1 MRFYSVKNQKE
12 GGITGYLYLAVARF
26 AGISKVVAMKKA
38 GLGAKGNYNSVRINF
53 IRSAICLIVS
63 LAVFFAAGASFTSDF
78 LWICLLSGA
87 ANALSMFSWIICS
100 EKANLVLVE
109 IFSLIGSVAVPLMLS
124 PALYGES
131 VSLIN
136 IIGVILLFIA
146 AVIFSIKSE
155 KHGGN
160 AEKEAETDIKMN
172 DCGASKDTT
181 KADKGQTKAT
191 EKQTKSTKQSLKNFL
206 NTAFFLVLSGLSL
219 AAISVTQKLYVYKVG
234 KNYNAFF
241 NLITFLCVFIGFFAV
256 AVIGKIFYKKSFLP
270 EITCPNPNGAEAVDK
285 SIKRQTELLYVY
297 IIVAAVCIYVFQY
310 FSALAANILPSA
322 VFYPLSQGAQMILSA
337 ISDAAIFK
345 RKLTAFTI
353 IGLIIT
359 VIGVIIINI

>member
-1 MRFYSVKNQKE
+1 
-12 GGITGYLYLAVARF
+12 
-26 AGISKVVAMKKA
+26 MKKA

-53 IRSAICLIVS
+53 IRSVICLIVS
-63 LAVFFAAGASFTSDF
+63 LAVFFVAGASFTADF

-131 VSLIN
+131 VSLVN

-146 AVIFSIKSE
+146 AVIFSIKPE
-155 KHGGN
+155 NFIGN
-160 AEKEAETDIKMN
+160 AKKKAKSAIKTCDNDASENAAAVAEKQAKITEE
-172 DCGASKDTT
+172 
-181 KADKGQTKAT
+181 QTKAT
-191 EKQTKSTKQSLKNFL
+191 KKSLKNFL
-206 NTAFFLVLSGLSL
+206 STAFFLVLSGLSL

-256 AVIGKIFYKKSFLP
+256 AIIGKIFYKKSFLP
-270 EITCPNPNGAEAVDK
+270 EITRPNPNCAEADGK
-285 SIKRQTELLYVY
+285 NTKKQTELLYVY

>member
-1 MRFYSVKNQKE
+1 
-12 GGITGYLYLAVARF
+12 
-26 AGISKVVAMKKA
+26 MKKA

-63 LAVFFAAGASFTSDF
+63 LAVFFGAGASFTSDF
-78 LWICLLSGA
+78 LWICLLSGT

-131 VSLIN
+131 VSLVN
-136 IIGVILLFIA
+136 IVGVILLFIA
-146 AVIFSIKSE
+146 AVIFSIKPE
-155 KHGGN
+155 NFVGN
-160 AEKEAETDIKMN
+160 TEKEAEPVIKI
-172 DCGASKDTT
+172 DDSDASENAAAAAEKQT
-181 KADKGQTKAT
+181 KITEEQTKAT
-191 EKQTKSTKQSLKNFL
+191 KKSLKNFL
-206 NTAFFLVLSGLSL
+206 STAFFLVLSGLSL

-256 AVIGKIFYKKSFLP
+256 AIIGKIFYKKSFLP
-270 EITCPNPNGAEAVDK
+270 EITRPNPSGSDFGGKNTK
-285 SIKRQTELLYVY
+285 KQTELLYVY

>member
-1 MRFYSVKNQKE
+1 
-12 GGITGYLYLAVARF
+12 
-26 AGISKVVAMKKA
+26 MKKA

-63 LAVFFAAGASFTSDF
+63 LAVFFATGANFTADF

-109 IFSLIGSVAVPLMLS
+109 IFSLIGSVAVPLILS

-131 VSLIN
+131 VSLVN
-136 IIGVILLFIA
+136 IVGVILLFIA
-146 AVIFSIKSE
+146 AVIFSIKPE
-155 KHGGN
+155 NFIGN
-160 AEKEAETDIKMN
+160 AKKKAKSAIKTCDNDPSEDATEAAE
-172 DCGASKDTT
+172 
-181 KADKGQTKAT
+181 GQTTT
-191 EKQTKSTKQSLKNFL
+191 EKRTKLTKQSLKNFL

-270 EITCPNPNGAEAVDK
+270 EITRPNPSGSDFGGKNTEK
-285 SIKRQTELLYVY
+285 QTELLYVY

>member
-1 MRFYSVKNQKE
+1 
-12 GGITGYLYLAVARF
+12 
-26 AGISKVVAMKKA
+26 MKKA

-53 IRSAICLIVS
+53 IRSTICLIVS
-63 LAVFFAAGASFTSDF
+63 LTVFFVAGASFTADF

-146 AVIFSIKSE
+146 AVIFSIKPE
-155 KHGGN
+155 NFIGN
-160 AEKEAETDIKMN
+160 AKKKAKSAIKTCDNDPSEDATEAAE
-172 DCGASKDTT
+172 
-181 KADKGQTKAT
+181 GQTTT
-191 EKQTKSTKQSLKNFL
+191 EKRTKLTKQSLKNFL

-256 AVIGKIFYKKSFLP
+256 AIIGKIFYKKSFLP
-270 EITCPNPNGAEAVDK
+270 EITRPNPSGSDFGGKNTEK
-285 SIKRQTELLYVY
+285 QTELLYVY

>member
-1 MRFYSVKNQKE
+1 
-12 GGITGYLYLAVARF
+12 
-26 AGISKVVAMKKA
+26 MKKA

-63 LAVFFAAGASFTSDF
+63 LAVFFAAGANFTADF

-131 VSLIN
+131 VSLVN
-136 IIGVILLFIA
+136 IVGVILLFIA
-146 AVIFSIKSE
+146 AVIFSIKPE
-155 KHGGN
+155 NFVGN
-160 AEKEAETDIKMN
+160 TEKEAEPTIKIDDSDASENAAKTDEKQAKI
-172 DCGASKDTT
+172 TEE
-181 KADKGQTKAT
+181 QTKAT
-191 EKQTKSTKQSLKNFL
+191 KKSLKNFL
-206 NTAFFLVLSGLSL
+206 STAFFLVLSGLSL

-256 AVIGKIFYKKSFLP
+256 AIIGKIFYKKSFLP
-270 EITCPNPNGAEAVDK
+270 EITRPNPSGSEADGK
-285 SIKRQTELLYVY
+285 NTKKQTELLYVY

-310 FSALAANILPSA
+310 FSTLAANILPSA

>member
-1 MRFYSVKNQKE
+1 
-12 GGITGYLYLAVARF
+12 
-26 AGISKVVAMKKA
+26 MKKA

-63 LAVFFAAGASFTSDF
+63 LAVFFAAGASFTADF
-78 LWICLLSGA
+78 LWICFISGA

-131 VSLIN
+131 VSLVN
-136 IIGVILLFIA
+136 IVGVILLFIA
-146 AVIFSIKSE
+146 AVIFSIKPE
-155 KHGGN
+155 NFVGN
-160 AEKEAETDIKMN
+160 TGKEAEPTIKIDDSDASENAAKTDEKQAKI
-172 DCGASKDTT
+172 TEE
-181 KADKGQTKAT
+181 QTKA
-191 EKQTKSTKQSLKNFL
+191 TKQSLKNFFS
-206 NTAFFLVLSGLSL
+206 TAFFLVLSGLSL

-256 AVIGKIFYKKSFLP
+256 AIIGKIFYKKSFLP
-270 EITCPNPNGAEAVDK
+270 EITRPNPGGSDFGGKNTK
-285 SIKRQTELLYVY
+285 KQTELLYVY

-310 FSALAANILPSA
+310 FSALAANILSSA

>member
-1 MRFYSVKNQKE
+1 
-12 GGITGYLYLAVARF
+12 
-26 AGISKVVAMKKA
+26 MKKA

-63 LAVFFAAGASFTSDF
+63 LTVFFVAGASFTADF

-109 IFSLIGSVAVPLMLS
+109 IFSLIGSVAVPLILS

-155 KHGGN
+155 NFVGN
-160 AEKEAETDIKMN
+160 TEKEAEPTIKI
-172 DCGASKDTT
+172 DDSDASEDATEV
-181 KADKGQTKAT
+181 AEGQTTT
-191 EKQTKSTKQSLKNFL
+191 EEQTKTTKQSLKNFL
-206 NTAFFLVLSGLSL
+206 STAFFLVLSGLSL

-270 EITCPNPNGAEAVDK
+270 EITCPNPSGSEADGK
-285 SIKRQTELLYVY
+285 NTKKQTELLYVY

>member
-1 MRFYSVKNQKE
+1 
-12 GGITGYLYLAVARF
+12 
-26 AGISKVVAMKKA
+26 MKKA

-63 LAVFFAAGASFTSDF
+63 LAVFFGAGASFTSDF
-78 LWICLLSGA
+78 LWICLLSGT

-131 VSLIN
+131 VSLVN
-136 IIGVILLFIA
+136 IVGVILLFIA
-146 AVIFSIKSE
+146 AVIFSIKPE
-155 KHGGN
+155 NFVGN
-160 AEKEAETDIKMN
+160 TGKEAEPTIKIDDNDASEDAAKTD
-172 DCGASKDTT
+172 DERT
-181 KADKGQTKAT
+181 KT
-191 EKQTKSTKQSLKNFL
+191 TKQSLKNFL
-206 NTAFFLVLSGLSL
+206 STAFFLVLSGLSL

-241 NLITFLCVFIGFFAV
+241 NLITFLCVFIGFFVV
-256 AVIGKIFYKKSFLP
+256 AIIGKIFYKKSFLP
-270 EITCPNPNGAEAVDK
+270 EITRPNPSGSDFGGKNTK
-285 SIKRQTELLYVY
+285 KQTELLYVY

-310 FSALAANILPSA
+310 FSALAANILSSA

-345 RKLTAFTI
+345 RNLTAFTI

>member
-1 MRFYSVKNQKE
+1 MEKWF
-12 GGITGYLYLAVARF
+12 
-26 AGISKVVAMKKA
+26 VAMKKA

-63 LAVFFAAGASFTSDF
+63 LTVFFVAGTSFTADF

-146 AVIFSIKSE
+146 AVIFSIKPE
-155 KHGGN
+155 NFVGN
-160 AEKEAETDIKMN
+160 TEKEAETDIKMN
-172 DCGASKDTT
+172 DSGASKD
-181 KADKGQTKAT
+181 AT
-191 EKQTKSTKQSLKNFL
+191 ETTEERTKLTKQSLKNFFS
-206 NTAFFLVLSGLSL
+206 TAFFLVLSGLSL

-270 EITCPNPNGAEAVDK
+270 EITCPNPSGSEADGK
-285 SIKRQTELLYVY
+285 NTKKQTELLYVY

>member
-1 MRFYSVKNQKE
+1 
-12 GGITGYLYLAVARF
+12 
-26 AGISKVVAMKKA
+26 MKKA

-63 LAVFFAAGASFTSDF
+63 LAVFFATGASFTADF

-131 VSLIN
+131 VSLVN
-136 IIGVILLFIA
+136 IVGVILLFIA
-146 AVIFSIKSE
+146 AVIFSVKPENFI
-155 KHGGN
+155 GN
-160 AEKEAETDIKMN
+160 AKKKAKAAIKTCDNDASEDATEAAEKQAKITEE
-172 DCGASKDTT
+172 
-181 KADKGQTKAT
+181 QTKAT
-191 EKQTKSTKQSLKNFL
+191 KQNLKNFL

-270 EITCPNPNGAEAVDK
+270 EITCPNPSGAEVDGK
-285 SIKRQTELLYVY
+285 NTKKQAELLYVY

-310 FSALAANILPSA
+310 FSALAANILSSA

>member
-1 MRFYSVKNQKE
+1 
-12 GGITGYLYLAVARF
+12 
-26 AGISKVVAMKKA
+26 MKKA

-63 LAVFFAAGASFTSDF
+63 LAVFFVAGASFTADF

-146 AVIFSIKSE
+146 AVIFSIKPE
-155 KHGGN
+155 NFVGN
-160 AEKEAETDIKMN
+160 TEKEAEPTIKI
-172 DCGASKDTT
+172 DDSDASENAAAAAEKQAKITEE
-181 KADKGQTKAT
+181 QTKL
-191 EKQTKSTKQSLKNFL
+191 TKQSLKNFL
-206 NTAFFLVLSGLSL
+206 STAFFLVLSGLSL
-219 AAISVTQKLYVYKVG
+219 AAISVTQKLYIYKVG

-256 AVIGKIFYKKSFLP
+256 AIIGKIFYKKSFLP
-270 EITCPNPNGAEAVDK
+270 EITRPNPSESEADGK
-285 SIKRQTELLYVY
+285 NTKKQTGLLYVY

-310 FSALAANILPSA
+310 FSALAANILSSA

>member
-1 MRFYSVKNQKE
+1 
-12 GGITGYLYLAVARF
+12 
-26 AGISKVVAMKKA
+26 MKKA

-63 LAVFFAAGASFTSDF
+63 LTVFFVAGASFTADF

-124 PALYGES
+124 PALYGEA

-146 AVIFSIKSE
+146 AVIFSIKPE
-155 KHGGN
+155 NFVGN
-160 AEKEAETDIKMN
+160 TEKEAEPTIKIDDSDALENAAKTDDERIK
-172 DCGASKDTT
+172 T
-181 KADKGQTKAT
+181 
-191 EKQTKSTKQSLKNFL
+191 TKQSLKNFL
-206 NTAFFLVLSGLSL
+206 STAFFLVLSGLSL

-270 EITCPNPNGAEAVDK
+270 EITCPNPSGSDFGGKNTK
-285 SIKRQTELLYVY
+285 KQTELLYVY

-310 FSALAANILPSA
+310 FSALAANILSSA

-353 IGLIIT
+353 IGLIVT

>member
-1 MRFYSVKNQKE
+1 
-12 GGITGYLYLAVARF
+12 
-26 AGISKVVAMKKA
+26 MKKA

-63 LAVFFAAGASFTSDF
+63 LAVFFATGASFTADF

-109 IFSLIGSVAVPLMLS
+109 IFSLIGSVAVPLILS

-131 VSLIN
+131 VSLVN
-136 IIGVILLFIA
+136 IVGVILLFIA
-146 AVIFSIKSE
+146 AVIFSIKPE
-155 KHGGN
+155 NFVGN
-160 AEKEAETDIKMN
+160 TEKEAEPTIKI
-172 DCGASKDTT
+172 DDSDASEN
-181 KADKGQTKAT
+181 AAAVA
-191 EKQTKSTKQSLKNFL
+191 EKQAKITEERTKLTKQSLKNFL
-206 NTAFFLVLSGLSL
+206 STAFFLVLSGLSL

-256 AVIGKIFYKKSFLP
+256 AIIGKIFYKKNFLP
-270 EITCPNPNGAEAVDK
+270 EITCPNPNGAEAADK

>member
-1 MRFYSVKNQKE
+1 
-12 GGITGYLYLAVARF
+12 
-26 AGISKVVAMKKA
+26 MKKA

-63 LAVFFAAGASFTSDF
+63 LAVFFAAGASFTADF

-109 IFSLIGSVAVPLMLS
+109 IFSLIGSVAVPLILS

-146 AVIFSIKSE
+146 AVIFSIKPE
-155 KHGGN
+155 NFIEN
-160 AEKEAETDIKMN
+160 AKKKAKSAIKTCDN
-172 DCGASKDTT
+172 DPSKDATE
-181 KADKGQTKAT
+181 AAEGQTTT
-191 EKQTKSTKQSLKNFL
+191 EKRTKLTKQSLKNFL

-256 AVIGKIFYKKSFLP
+256 AIIGKIFYKKSFLP
-270 EITCPNPNGAEAVDK
+270 EITCPNPNGAEATDK
-285 SIKRQTELLYVY
+285 NTKKQTELLYVY
-297 IIVAAVCIYVFQY
+297 IIVAAVCIYMFQY
-310 FSALAANILPSA
+310 FSTLAANILPSA